1 MTSNCVEFLFKLNQ
15 RIMRKNFKLFP
26 VALAVVALASCSS
39 DDLTGGGSNEIK
51 LQSNQLLVVAEEL
64 GSGDITRAGFVED
77 EVGGKLSFVTV
88 FNNGDKMKIYDD
100 TQNWRP
106 QDWECVSATYDAQ
119 YTVADGAAG
128 GSSAVFQAPE
138 GVSQYKSGY
147 GIYPSTYKVGTAD
160 VKFGQFTDEERKS
173 MKFDFDMF
181 KVYTAQIGAA
191 NLPETSEYKDGLFCK
206 FPVPMWGV
214 ADNTQKMSLKYLTG
228 FLRIDIAKVPAIAAN
243 NSRWLLIR
251 SNKALTGEF
260 TATIADPD
268 ADLTTAAPV
277 LVGPATAVTPAEPLN
292 AYPKAGS
299 ATADANTDIL
309 VNIGNAKGNITVYV
323 PIAAGKDAA
332 TAIAHTFAIYLSD
345 ATSDAAGVT
354 TIDFDPASTG
364 MQIAHKGNTT
374 ITKNAQRGQVY
385 NVIDDSFN
393 TNASAHTPYDMTK
406 AIVDADKAAKRDFT
420 ITFANPILVKNDDES
435 TQNFYLDLTFTKYGE
450 TDYNE
455 PYVLKHNVTVNVD
468 LQKDASA
475 SAARRLF
482 VKTPAGGKEL
492 TLNFT
497 GMTGID
503 QINVLDGELKS
514 KLVLKRSTAAQLPNV
529 NIGPNNVDL
538 VTVKAGAKAIYA
550 NSNFTIDAGS
560 NGGDNID
567 ALTIAKGLT
576 KLTVKNGRISTI
588 NFGGTEKIEANVEIY
603 TTGKVGVNAI
613 DFANMPKNNAGS
625 ATEADKY
632 DVIFNS
638 VWDGS
643 KTTVFP
649 VTTVNGK
656 ANTIIAAS
664 QLAAAVAG
672 TDYNVVGTY
681 DLSGSSKTWSA
692 VTLDK
697 SVKGAQ
703 YVRKDKGAVALTGK
717 ATIKN
722 LGGAQGLIAT
732 WTPAVDNDEISNIV
746 FDGTNN
752 VKGASGANAI
762 GLLVGEVVNSTAS
775 GVIKNIE
782 VKGTNVIEGQG
793 NGAGIGGLIGK
804 VTNNAKALK
813 LAGNKVGKSGKTT
826 IKGFKNLGGIV
837 GEAAGKVIFAA
848 MKKADGTLLSAS
860 GAAYAADD
868 VYNEADVEFDHYQI
882 GGGKY
887 SPNLA
892 TEGQFVGGGVCAS
905 AGDITIIGAL
915 EKDDRDNDKWGYY
928 LADKDSEYFPWL
940 IKLYYKEIGHLG
952 FHTTSDASGNI
963 VQVDP
968 AFKAI
973 HNIVPS
979 GTTYGTT
986 ITLNG
991 IVSKTT
997 PTGETDTMKYFDWV
1011 HKPY

>member
-64 GSGDITRAGFVED
+64 GIGDITRAGFVED
-77 EVGGKLSFVTV
+77 EVSGKLSFVTV
-88 FNNGDKMKIYDD
+88 FNKGDKMKIYDD

-106 QDWECVSATYDAQ
+106 QDWECVSTTDVQ
-119 YTVADGAAG
+119 YTQEAGAAG
-128 GSSAVFQAPE
+128 GTSAVFQVPS
-138 GVSQYKSGY
+138 GGSQYKSGY

-160 VKFGQFTDEERKS
+160 KKFGQFTDEERKS

-181 KVYTAQIGAA
+181 KVYTAQIVAA

-277 LVGPATAVTPAEPLN
+277 LAGPTANVSTDALAT
-292 AYPKAGS
+292 YPKTGS
-299 ATADANTDIL
+299 ATGNTDIL
-309 VNIGNAKGNITVYV
+309 VNIGNASGNITVYV

-332 TAIAHTFAIYLSD
+332 TAIAHTFAIYLSG
-345 ATSDAAGVT
+345 ATSDAAGVNS
-354 TIDFDPASTG
+354 IDFTG
-364 MQIAHKGNTT
+364 AGAKQIAHKGSIT

-385 NVIDDSFN
+385 NVIDDSYN

-420 ITFANPILVKNDDES
+420 ITFTNPILVKNDDES
-435 TQNFYLDLTFTKYGE
+435 TQNYYLDLTFTKYGE
-450 TDYNE
+450 TDYNT
-455 PYVLKHNVTVNVD
+455 PYVLKHNVTVNVN

-514 KLVLKRSTAAQLPNV
+514 KLVLKRSTDAQLPNV

-538 VTVKAGAKAIYA
+538 VTVKAGANAIYA

-560 NGGDNID
+560 NAGDNID

-576 KLTVKNGRISTI
+576 KLTVKNGRISNI
-588 NFGGTEKIEANVEIY
+588 YFGGTEKIAADVEIY

-613 DFANMPKNNAGS
+613 DFTNMPKNNAGT

-632 DVIFNS
+632 NVIFNS

-664 QLAAAVAG
+664 QLAAAGAG

-692 VTLDK
+692 VTLTK

-703 YVRKDKGAVALTGK
+703 YVREDKRAVALTGK

-732 WTPAVDNDEISNIV
+732 WTPAAANDEISNIV
-746 FDGTNN
+746 FDGTNK

-762 GLLVGEVVNSTAS
+762 GLLVGLVDNSNAS

-804 VTNNAKALK
+804 VDKVANALI
-813 LAGNKVGKSGKTT
+813 LAGNKVGGNTT

-837 GEAAGKVIFAA
+837 GEAAGKVTFAA
-848 MKKADGTLLSAS
+848 MKADGTLLAAL
-860 GAAYAADD
+860 GAAYDATTD
-868 VYNEADVEFDHYQI
+868 VYNEAGVKFDHYQI
-882 GGGKY
+882 GGGEY

-892 TEGQFVGGGVCAS
+892 TEGQFIGGGVCAT

-915 EKDDRDNDKWGYY
+915 NKVTDRAKYKWGYY
-928 LADKDSEYFPWL
+928 LADKDSEYFPWR
-940 IKLYYKEIGHLG
+940 IQLYYNEIGHLG
-952 FHTTSDASGNI
+952 FKTGTDASGNI
-963 VQVDP
+963 VQVDGTK
-968 AFKAI
+968 FNGI
-973 HNIVPS
+973 HNIVHTT
-979 GTTYGTT
+979 GTTYDTT
-986 ITLNG
+986 VTLNG

-997 PTGETDTMKYFDWV
+997 PTGETATMKYFDWV
-1011 HKPY
+1011 QKPY